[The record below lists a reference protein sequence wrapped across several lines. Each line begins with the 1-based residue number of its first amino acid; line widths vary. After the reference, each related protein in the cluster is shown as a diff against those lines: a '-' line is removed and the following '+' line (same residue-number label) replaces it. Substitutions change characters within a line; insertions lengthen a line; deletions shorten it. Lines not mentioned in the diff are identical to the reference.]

1 MNEKKLDAESR
12 EERPHP
18 NDVWPADFTKA
29 SDKSKSRLMA
39 IEGKQI
45 QVNH

>member
-1 MNEKKLDAESR
+1 MN
-12 EERPHP
+12 EERPYP
-18 NDVWPADFTKA
+18 NTEWPADFTKA

-39 IEGKQI
+39 IEGKQN